1 MKYDTI
7 SMNLMDIVDNIKE
20 LMKNLSTNVDYIHIE
35 DYSSNVLTLM
45 DILDSIKIIEKEIIT
60 ISNNE

>member
-7 SMNLMDIVDNIKE
+7 STNLIYIVDNIKE
-20 LMKNLSTNVDYIHIE
+20 LMKNLSTNTDYIHID
-35 DYSSNVLTLM
+35 DYSSNVLTLI
-45 DILDSIKIIEKEIIT
+45 DILDSIKIIEKEIIK